1 MKKYNF
7 PSINKNNLKKN
18 AKEDSKKKMVS
29 NVVKE
34 VI

>member
-7 PSINKNNLKKN
+7 PSINKNNLNKN
-18 AKEDSKKKMVS
+18 AKEDNKKKMVS

-34 VI
+34 II